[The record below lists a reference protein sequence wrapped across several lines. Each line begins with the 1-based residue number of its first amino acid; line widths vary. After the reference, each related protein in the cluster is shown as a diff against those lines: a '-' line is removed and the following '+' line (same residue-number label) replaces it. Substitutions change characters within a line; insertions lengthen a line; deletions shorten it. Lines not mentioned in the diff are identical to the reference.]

1 MKPAHK
7 QCHCELRGE
16 SAGAMRSENVWILPS
31 PLKKRAVITGPRQ
44 REKKCRKTAC
54 NEPQHMPP
62 NHKEQAERALG
73 TVAPPSRFWGP
84 ELINNT
90 RKLPRADGPLTQ
102 LQARNAGGLN
112 RNVSLQRARI
122 QVAVDKLNVLI
133 RRKKGSSFT
142 HLQ

>member
-1 MKPAHK
+1 MDFTITAK
-7 QCHCELRGE
+7 EENRSNE
-16 SAGAMRSENVWILPS
+16 SEA
-31 PLKKRAVITGPRQ
+31 KR
-44 REKKCRKTAC
+44 KKCRVTAC

-90 RKLPRADGPLTQ
+90 RKLPRADGPLTH

-112 RNVSLQRARI
+112 RKCFS
-122 QVAVDKLNVLI
+122 
-133 RRKKGSSFT
+133 
-142 HLQ
+142 